1 MKMRSTPPYTTGQP
15 ASAYWG
21 RTSDY
26 WQYKIHDSQST
37 NTNDYRNTLDS
48 LYNVYGKEPF
58 AAEIRIAEMNLLQRE
73 RYQGNKAH
81 QDSVQALIY
90 SLCKES
96 IAQYPKYDRINVF
109 KNQLNE
115 METPV
120 LNIQSDN
127 NVYPGKDLTLQ
138 IKYVN
143 TPRLVVRI
151 YKSLRQPEDAWR
163 NYGKNSKSMRG
174 ELVKEVTFKMN
185 LANSYTEA
193 DSTLAIPM
201 DRLGLY
207 EYVITVPGKQLTV
220 SNRFSVSRLAA
231 LSPVARPTTRKV
243 LVTDLESGKPI
254 EGATVIYYKTNMMN
268 GTIQRQGEVKT
279 DRLGIAILP
288 AKKKIEHIRPVLRE
302 DSSSIITN
310 IYPYGTSR
318 SGQEKETVGLS
329 LFTDRGIYRPGAKR
343 ILQRDRL
350 CERYGQPACRGRTH
364 LYRHPAGCQ
373 LQGCSQQRIQDRPVR
388 FLQRRV
394 HHPGTD
400 FERELHAC
408 HRKVSYKY
416 PGRRIQTPD
425 FQSQFPAA
433 QGRGVFRPSGETDR
447 WKHKLSPV

>member
-1 MKMRSTPPYTTGQP
+1 M
-15 ASAYWG
+15 
-21 RTSDY
+21 
-26 WQYKIHDSQST
+26 
-37 NTNDYRNTLDS
+37 DS

-81 QDSVQALIY
+81 QDSIQALIY

-231 LSPVARPTTRKV
+231 LTRSQTNNPEV

-318 SGQEKETVGLS
+318 SRQEKETVDLS
-329 LFTDRGIYRPGAKR
+329 LFIGPGAS
-343 ILQRDRL
+343 
-350 CERYGQPACRGRTH
+350 T
-364 LYRHPAGCQ
+364 
-373 LQGCSQQRIQDRPVR
+373 
-388 FLQRRV
+388 
-394 HHPGTD
+394 
-400 FERELHAC
+400 
-408 HRKVSYKY
+408 
-416 PGRRIQTPD
+416 
-425 FQSQFPAA
+425 
-433 QGRGVFRPSGETDR
+433 GRGKTYSSKGS
-447 WKHKLSPV
+447 LM